1 MSRRAAAL
9 FLALG
14 VVWGIP
20 YLLIK
25 VAVDELSPAQI
36 VLARTGIA
44 ALILLPLALAQG
56 AVRPVLRHWRWLLVF
71 AIVEIAIP
79 WVFLGSAETRLP
91 SSTTGLLVAAVPLA
105 GVAIAFATGH
115 AERLTRVAW
124 LGLLLGIVGVVSL
137 VGFDVGGSDL
147 GAVAAVGVVV
157 VGYAA
162 GPAIL
167 SRPLQGLPGIGIMA
181 SALTVTALVY
191 VPVVLLTDGVPTTLP
206 SGNVVASVVTLGVV
220 CTAAAFMLLF
230 ALVGEVGPVRAT
242 TITYLN
248 PAVAVIA
255 GAVVLGEP
263 SHRLDRDRFR
273 AGGHRLLPGQPRGP
287 SSTRGRGGAGRR
299 DLEQLRLRS
308 GVVLV
313 RTADGASTRT
323 RARRAGLR
331 R

>member
-1 MSRRAAAL
+1 M
-9 FLALG
+9 
-14 VVWGIP
+14 WGIP

-44 ALILLPLALAQG
+44 VLILLPLALAQG
-56 AVRPVLRHWRWLLVF
+56 AVRPVLRHGRWLLVF

-124 LGLLLGIVGVVSL
+124 LGLVLGIVGVVSL

-255 GAVVLGEP
+255 GAVVLDEP
-263 SHRLDRDRFR
+263 ITVWTVIGFALVVTGSYLVN
-273 AGGHRLLPGQPRGP
+273 
-287 SSTRGRGGAGRR
+287 RGGRPAPAGEAE
-299 DLEQLRLRS
+299 L
-308 GVVLV
+308 
-313 RTADGASTRT
+313 
-323 RARRAGLR
+323 AGETSSSCA
-331 R
+331 

>member
-1 MSRRAAAL
+1 M
-9 FLALG
+9 ALG

-36 VLARTGIA
+36 VLGRTAIA

-56 AVRPVLRHWRWLLVF
+56 AVRPVLQHWRWLAVF
-71 AIVEIAIP
+71 ALVEIAIP
-79 WVFLGSAETRLP
+79 WVFLGHAETQLP

-105 GVAIAFATGH
+105 GVLIAFATGH

-124 LGLLLGIVGVVSL
+124 LGLLLGIVGVAAL

-181 SALTVTALVY
+181 SALTLTALAY
-191 VPVVLLTDGVPTTLP
+191 VPVVLLTDGVPGPLP
-206 SGNVVASVVTLGVV
+206 SSGVVASVVTLGVV

-248 PAVAVIA
+248 PAVAVVA
-255 GAVVLGEP
+255 GAVFLGEQVTVWTVVGFVLVVTG
-263 SHRLDRDRFR
+263 SYLVN
-273 AGGHRLLPGQPRGP
+273 
-287 SSTRGRGGAGRR
+287 RGGRRQPAAGAE
-299 DLEQLRLRS
+299 L
-308 GVVLV
+308 
-313 RTADGASTRT
+313 
-323 RARRAGLR
+323 AGETSSSCA
-331 R
+331 

>member
-1 MSRRAAAL
+1 MPPSSGPVFGHDGEVSRRAASL
-9 FLALG
+9 FIALG

-36 VLARTGIA
+36 VLARTAIA
-44 ALILLPLALAQG
+44 ALILLPLAIAQG
-56 AVRPVLRHWRWLLVF
+56 AVRPVLARWRWLVVF
-71 AIVEIAIP
+71 AVVEIAVP

-105 GVAIAFATGH
+105 GLLIAFVTGH
-115 AERLTRVAW
+115 AERLTGLAW
-124 LGLLLGIVGVVSL
+124 LGLVLGIVGVAAL

-157 VGYAA
+157 IGYAA

-181 SALTVTALVY
+181 SALTLTTLIY
-191 VPVVLLTDGVPTTLP
+191 VPVVLLTDGMPGPLP
-206 SGNVVASVVTLGVV
+206 STDVVASVVTLGVV

-230 ALVGEVGPVRAT
+230 ALVNEVGPVRAT

-248 PAVAVIA
+248 PAVAVVA

-263 SHRLDRDRFR
+263 VTVWTVVGFVLVVTGSYLVN
-273 AGGHRLLPGQPRGP
+273 
-287 SSTRGRGGAGRR
+287 RGGRP
-299 DLEQLRLRS
+299 QLPS
-308 GVVLV
+308 DAELV
-313 RTADGASTRT
+313 DETSSSPA
-323 RARRAGLR
+323 
-331 R
+331 

>member
-1 MSRRAAAL
+1 VSRRAAVL
-9 FLALG
+9 FLSLG

-25 VAVDELSPAQI
+25 VALDELSPAQI
-36 VLARTGIA
+36 VLARTAIA
-44 ALILLPLALAQG
+44 ALILLPLALAQK
-56 AVRPVLRHWRWLLVF
+56 AVRPVLHHWRWLLVF
-71 AIVEIAIP
+71 AVVEIAIP

-105 GVAIAFATGH
+105 GVAIAFVTGH

-124 LGLLLGIVGVVSL
+124 LGLGLGIVGVAAL

-191 VPVVLLTDGVPTTLP
+191 VPVVLVTDGVPSTVP
-206 SGNVVASVVTLGVV
+206 SGNVVASVLTLGVV

-263 SHRLDRDRFR
+263 VTVWTVIGFALVVTGSYLVN
-273 AGGHRLLPGQPRGP
+273 
-287 SSTRGRGGAGRR
+287 RGGRPAPTSEVELAG
-299 DLEQLRLRS
+299 ETS
-308 GVVLV
+308 SSC
-313 RTADGASTRT
+313 A
-323 RARRAGLR
+323 
-331 R
+331 

>member
-1 MSRRAAAL
+1 ML
-9 FLALG
+9 FIALG

-36 VLARTGIA
+36 VLARTAIA
-44 ALILLPLALAQG
+44 ALILLPIAVVQG
-56 AVRPVLRHWRWLLVF
+56 AVRPVLGHWRWLLVF
-71 AIVEIAIP
+71 AVVEIAIP

-115 AERLTRVAW
+115 AERLTRIAW
-124 LGLLLGIVGVVSL
+124 LGLVLGIVGVAAL

-147 GAVAAVGVVV
+147 GAVAQVGVVV

-167 SRPLQGLPGIGIMA
+167 SRPLQGLPGVGIMA
-181 SALTVTALVY
+181 SALTITALAY
-191 VPVVLLTDGVPTTLP
+191 VPVVLVTDGVPGPCRRATWWRQ
-206 SGNVVASVVTLGVV
+206 SSTLGVV

-248 PAVAVIA
+248 PAVAVVA
-255 GAVVLGEP
+255 GALVLGEP
-263 SHRLDRDRFR
+263 VTVWTVIGFVLVVTGSYLVN
-273 AGGHRLLPGQPRGP
+273 
-287 SSTRGRGGAGRR
+287 RGGRATPATEAELAG
-299 DLEQLRLRS
+299 ETS
-308 GVVLV
+308 SSC
-313 RTADGASTRT
+313 A
-323 RARRAGLR
+323 
-331 R
+331 

>member
-1 MSRRAAAL
+1 ML
-9 FLALG
+9 
-14 VVWGIP
+14 
-20 YLLIK
+20 
-25 VAVDELSPAQI
+25 
-36 VLARTGIA
+36 
-44 ALILLPLALAQG
+44 
-56 AVRPVLRHWRWLLVF
+56 
-71 AIVEIAIP
+71 
-79 WVFLGSAETRLP
+79 LGSAETRLP

-124 LGLLLGIVGVVSL
+124 LGLVLGIVGVVSL

-147 GAVAAVGVVV
+147 GAVAAVAVVV

-255 GAVVLGEP
+255 GAVVLDEP
-263 SHRLDRDRFR
+263 VTVWTVIGFALVVTGSYLVN
-273 AGGHRLLPGQPRGP
+273 
-287 SSTRGRGGAGRR
+287 RGGRPAPEGEVELAG
-299 DLEQLRLRS
+299 ETS
-308 GVVLV
+308 SSC
-313 RTADGASTRT
+313 A
-323 RARRAGLR
+323 
-331 R
+331 